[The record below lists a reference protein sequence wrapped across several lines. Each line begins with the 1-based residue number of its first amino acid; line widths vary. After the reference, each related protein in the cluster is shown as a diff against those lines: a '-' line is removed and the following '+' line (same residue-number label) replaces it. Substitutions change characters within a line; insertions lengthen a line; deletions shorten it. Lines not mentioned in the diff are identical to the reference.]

1 MDRQDSVNTV
11 TVDARDDA
19 DIALYVKLP
28 VDLHTRIKTAAS
40 KRRQTLKDF
49 VLMALDHVATCEE
62 QANEAI
68 R

>member
-1 MDRQDSVNTV
+1 
-11 TVDARDDA
+11 VDARDDA